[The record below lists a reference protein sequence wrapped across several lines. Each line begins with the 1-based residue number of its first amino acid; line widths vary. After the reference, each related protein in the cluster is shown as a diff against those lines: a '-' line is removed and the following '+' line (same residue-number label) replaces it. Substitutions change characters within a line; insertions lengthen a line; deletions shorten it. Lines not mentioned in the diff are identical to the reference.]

1 MKNKKLFII
10 PIFILFIVLT
20 FLGFNAYEKNKQ
32 EKIYES
38 KLVSYNQEINDYL
51 SSYKQEDWFYI
62 TNLMKDFSYVRD
74 ARQDVVLAIIP
85 TLTDFDLEHNK
96 DLKNHSESKI
106 DFLFSNNKMTFLV
119 NDILLSDS
127 QDIYKYIFVNYL
139 EAYFKNQNL
148 NISPF
153 LTWKTD
159 YENLVSKEKD
169 IFELSFLASEE
180 YIDKYFL
187 LSYLEKSSID
197 IDNEFLSLLKKD
209 IEDNFSWFDDYS
221 KLLYIFFLNELWELD
236 DFLSTRWNI
245 SDLFS
250 SFWSSPEVKSF
261 ETYILSLKDKD
272 NENIAKNIEE
282 LESSFEDLDITSKIL
297 LVWTLNNLWKDFSKY
312 YDEIE
317 KIEHSDY
324 KLKELF
330 IKFLVYSNINSE
342 YNSFENYA
350 KFWFSSGMQ
359 VNRKEEFIV
368 SRETP
373 FYFESYRLD
382 KVIYEDLID
391 NRVWAFDW
399 KKFYLNITL
408 KQK

>member
-38 KLVSYNQEINDYL
+38 KLVSYNQEINGYL

-330 IKFLVYSNINSE
+330 TKFLVYSKIKSE

>member
-51 SSYKQEDWFYI
+51 SSYKQENWFYI

-330 IKFLVYSNINSE
+330 TKFLVYSKIKSE

>member
-38 KLVSYNQEINDYL
+38 KLLSYNQEINDYL
-51 SSYKQEDWFYI
+51 SSYKQENWFYI

-330 IKFLVYSNINSE
+330 TKFLVYSKIKSE

-368 SRETP
+368 SSETP

>member
-51 SSYKQEDWFYI
+51 SSYKQEDGFYI

-153 LTWKTD
+153 LTGKTD

-209 IEDNFSWFDDYS
+209 IEDNFSGFDDYS
-221 KLLYIFFLNELWELD
+221 KLLYIFFLNELGELD
-236 DFLSTRWNI
+236 DFLSTRGNI

-250 SFWSSPEVKSF
+250 SFGSSPEVKSF

-297 LVWTLNNLWKDFSKY
+297 LVGTLNNLGKDFSKY

-330 IKFLVYSNINSE
+330 TKFLVYSKIKSE

-391 NRVWAFDW
+391 NRVGAFDG

>member
-51 SSYKQEDWFYI
+51 SSYKQENWFYI

-169 IFELSFLASEE
+169 IFELSFLANEE

-282 LESSFEDLDITSKIL
+282 LESSFDELDITSKIL

-330 IKFLVYSNINSE
+330 IKFLVYSKIKSE

-359 VNRKEEFIV
+359 VNRKKEFIV

>member
-51 SSYKQEDWFYI
+51 SSYKQENWFYI

-85 TLTDFDLEHNK
+85 TLTDFDLEYNK

-282 LESSFEDLDITSKIL
+282 LESSFDELDITSKIL

-330 IKFLVYSNINSE
+330 IKFLVYSKIKSE

-359 VNRKEEFIV
+359 VNRKKEFIV